1 MDKDIKR
8 AEERLEYLS
17 SDKETIEIY
26 KAREKSLH
34 ERANMINGAK
44 EEGRKEGIKEGKKE
58 GRKEEKIEIAK
69 NLLVIGMKLEKI
81 ANVTGLSTEEIKSL
95 NQ

>member
-8 AEERLEYLS
+8 AEKRLEYLS

-34 ERANMINGAK
+34 ERANMINGA
-44 EEGRKEGIKEGKKE
+44 RKEG
-58 GRKEEKIEIAK
+58 EKIGIQKRDIELIR
-69 NLLVIGMKLEKI
+69 NSLENGLTLDLI
-81 ANVTGLSTEEIKSL
+81 SSITGKSIEEIKEIKKQL
-95 NQ
+95 N

>member
-26 KAREKSLH
+26 KVREKSLH

-44 EEGRKEGIKEGKKE
+44 EEGIKEGENKKSIE
-58 GRKEEKIEIAK
+58 IIKNSLMQGLSVDIISKITGKNIDEIEKIK
-69 NLLVIGMKLEKI
+69 KLL
-81 ANVTGLSTEEIKSL
+81 N
-95 NQ
+95 